1 MKHTS
6 TEVPLQALQEG
17 QLPVEELFLLHL
29 RYKEANLVE
38 AGGNRPILL
47 TDPEI
52 SWVVYTGHLDIFAVR
67 LHQGEA
73 SGVRTHLFR
82 VSAGQ
87 AVFGISQQSTLPPI
101 ALLAVGGNQ
110 TRVLQ
115 VRTQRLQA
123 LAREADFRLPLA
135 AMVDHWVQG
144 LSNALT
150 HDVPPK
156 ESLKLEPQTPLEV
169 PESGSVSARRGV
181 LWVQH
186 LEGKSSFMGD
196 ATMPALNGAGRWPVS
211 SRSWVQALTHSQ
223 LQAITTDHFIQNSP
237 AWYSIELFNQTILK
251 RIAQQLEKAEA
262 AEAKQLHQQLANDQT
277 LVQQALNRLASP
289 LARQTALGAS
299 PRRAEDPL
307 LSACQ
312 LVGEYLGLTIV
323 KPNHRN
329 QSAANSNHQLDLIA
343 RSSHWQK
350 RPVRLRGGWHQADN
364 GPLLAFIAEDGRPV
378 ALLPTSPTAYALH
391 DPTIGTVTPVTA
403 TVAST
408 LSPVAYMFYRSFPAR
423 AITLFD
429 LLRFGL
435 RFSWSDLR
443 LLILSNLGIT
453 LLGLLIPVATGYI
466 FDQVLPVTDHTT
478 LWMMCLGLTV
488 AAIATGLLRVAQ
500 NIATLR
506 LQGRLGSDIQA
517 AVWDRLMGLPVAF
530 FRQYTAGDLGGRA
543 MGVSAIQQTLSGS
556 VISASLSGVFSILS
570 FFLLYTYSPT
580 LAWVA
585 GGLVIIAVGATILAG
600 YAQMPYARQM
610 AEMQGRISG
619 LVLQLLAGLPK
630 FRAAGAEGRAFAA
643 WAEEFSAL
651 KRLTYASRNLS
662 NRLVVF
668 HAGYHVIASMT
679 LFGMVAWSSQ
689 AQLSTGDFLAFNVAF
704 GQFLSAVLT
713 LGSVV
718 VNTLNILPAYER
730 AQPILHSA
738 PEVDEQK
745 EPPGE
750 LTGQIQISR
759 VTFRYSENSPPVL
772 QDVSLEIE
780 PGEFVALVGPSGSGK
795 STLLRLLLG
804 FETPTSGAIYYD
816 GHDLTQLDLRAT
828 RRQIGVVLQNGK
840 LIGGSIFIN
849 IVGAL
854 GLTLKA
860 AWNAAEM
867 AGLAEDIKQMPM
879 GMHTVITDGGSTL
892 SGGQRQRLLIARA
905 IVNRPR
911 ILYFDEATSALDNRT
926 QAMVSESLESLQ
938 ATRLVVAHR
947 LSTIEHA
954 DKIFVMENGR
964 IVQSGKYTD
973 LIKQPGLFADL
984 ARRQTA

>member
-1 MKHTS
+1 MKHIS
-6 TEVPLQALQEG
+6 AEVPLQTLPEG
-17 QLPVEELFLLHL
+17 PLPVEELFLLHL

-38 AGGNRPILL
+38 AGGNHPILL
-47 TDPEI
+47 TDPEV
-52 SWVVYTGHLDIFAVR
+52 SWVVYTGHLDVFAVR
-67 LHQGEA
+67 HHQGQV

-87 AVFGISQQSTLPPI
+87 AVFGVSQQLTSSSV

-123 LAREADFRLPLA
+123 LAQEAEFRSPLA
-135 AMVDHWVQG
+135 AMIDHWVHG
-144 LSNALT
+144 LSSALAQS
-150 HDVPPK
+150 VPPK
-156 ESLKLEPQTPLEV
+156 ESLKLEPETPLQV
-169 PESGSVSARRGV
+169 PESGSVSARRGI

-196 ATMPALNGAGRWPVS
+196 VTMPTLNGIARWPVS
-211 SRSWVQALTHSQ
+211 HRIWVQTLTNSQ
-223 LQAITTDHFIQNSP
+223 LQAITTDNFIQSNP
-237 AWYSIELFNQTILK
+237 AWHSMALFNQAILS
-251 RIAQQLEKAEA
+251 RIGQQLEKREVA
-262 AEAKQLHQQLANDQT
+262 AVEQLRQKLANDQT
-277 LVQQALNRLASP
+277 VVQQALTHLASP
-289 LARQTALGAS
+289 LTDPAAGAVRV
-299 PRRAEDPL
+299 RRSEVPL

-312 LVGEYLGLTIV
+312 LIGDYLGLTIV
-323 KPNHRN
+323 KPQHQKQEGSSQN
-329 QSAANSNHQLDLIA
+329 QLDAISRA
-343 RSSHWQK
+343 SHLQK
-350 RPVRLRGGWHQADN
+350 RGVRLRGTWYQADN
-364 GPLLAFIAEDGRPV
+364 GPLLAFVAEDGRPV

-391 DPTIGTVTPVTA
+391 DPGAGIVSPVTPTIAA
-403 TVAST
+403 T
-408 LSPVAYMFYRSFPAR
+408 LEPMAYMFYRSFPTR
-423 AITLFD
+423 AITLLD

-435 RFSWSDLR
+435 KFGWGDLR
-443 LLILSNLGIT
+443 LLILSGVGIT

-466 FDQVLPVTDHTT
+466 FDQVLPVTDRAT

-488 AAIATGLLRVAQ
+488 AAVAVGVLRVAQ

-556 VISASLSGVFSILS
+556 VISASLSGVFSIFS
-570 FFLLYTYSPT
+570 FFLLYAYSPS
-580 LAWVA
+580 LAWVGA
-585 GGLVIIAVGATILAG
+585 GLVAVAVAATILTG
-600 YAQMPYARQM
+600 YAQIPYTRQM
-610 AEMQGRISG
+610 AEAQGRISG
-619 LVLQLLAGLPK
+619 LVLQILAGLPK

-643 WAEEFSAL
+643 WAEEFGAL
-651 KRLTYASRNLS
+651 KRLAYGSRNLS

-668 HAGYHVIASMT
+668 HAGYNVVASMA

-689 AQLSTGDFLAFNVAF
+689 AQLSTGAFLAFNVAF
-704 GQFLSAVLT
+704 AQFLSAVLM
-713 LGSVV
+713 LGSVA
-718 VNTLNILPAYER
+718 VNTLSVLPAYER
-730 AQPILHSA
+730 AQPILRNV
-738 PEVDEQK
+738 PEVDNQK
-745 EPPGE
+745 ESPGE
-750 LTGQIQISR
+750 LTGRIQVSR
-759 VTFRYSENSPPVL
+759 ITFRYSESGPPVL

-816 GHDLTQLDLRAT
+816 GQDLTRLDLRAT

-854 GLTLKA
+854 GLTLKE

-879 GMHTVITDGGSTL
+879 GMHTIITDGGSTL

-926 QAMVSESLESLQ
+926 QAMVSESLENLQ

-964 IVQSGKYTD
+964 IVQSGKYAE
-973 LIKQPGLFADL
+973 LVKQPGLFADL